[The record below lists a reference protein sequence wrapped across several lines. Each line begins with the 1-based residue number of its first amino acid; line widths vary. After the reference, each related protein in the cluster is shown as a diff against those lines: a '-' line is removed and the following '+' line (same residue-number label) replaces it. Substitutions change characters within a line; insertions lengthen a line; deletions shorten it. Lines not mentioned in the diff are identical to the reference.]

1 MISQASESFK
11 GMSANVTKLI
21 ENIQN
26 IDVKLNNLS
35 SSNNQIVENIMNLSA
50 TTEEVTASSSQAA
63 DLSVDNLSNAGNAK
77 ELLGNVLSVCKD
89 LDKYIN

>member
-1 MISQASESFK
+1 
-11 GMSANVTKLI
+11 
-21 ENIQN
+21 
-26 IDVKLNNLS
+26 
-35 SSNNQIVENIMNLSA
+35 MNLSA